1 MTACSAPETNSAT
14 IGLPNSTSAAPR
26 GTSMQSDSRT
36 ARRTP
41 RRMRSSR
48 PAPRFCPTYVLRESP
63 MMLPGCSASE
73 RIFHPRRVCRDRRGA
88 EAVDNALQNHTADRR
103 DRIHDAD
110 RHAEAQQLAEHR
122 AVRPCVALLK
132 PHQPHAAEHEK
143 GTSGRKAPARAQWP
157 TPRPQRPS
165 ETP

>member
-73 RIFHPRRVCRDRRGA
+73 RIFTPVVYAATVAEPKPLTTPCRIIPPTAVTEFMTPTGTPRRSSSRSIAPSG
-88 EAVDNALQNHTADRR
+88 
-103 DRIHDAD
+103 
-110 RHAEAQQLAEHR
+110 LAS
-122 AVRPCVALLK
+122 PF
-132 PHQPHAAEHEK
+132 
-143 GTSGRKAPARAQWP
+143 
-157 TPRPQRPS
+157 
-165 ETP
+165 